1 MKLGTSIRDFI
12 FELSHELA
20 NDLSLRILGN
30 EAILEKL
37 QKCMG
42 TQPSVSLSCRNKYLA
57 LLLKLLNFSHNILQR
72 IVITKYYLKT

>member
-1 MKLGTSIRDFI
+1 MKLDTSIRDFI
-12 FELSHELA
+12 FELPHELA
-20 NDLSLRILGN
+20 KDLSLRILGN
-30 EAILEKL
+30 EAILGKL

-42 TQPSVSLSCRNKYLA
+42 TQPSVSLPCRNKYLA